1 MTAPVETLSLM
12 PSHRSRPSREKSSSS
27 AKHNYKL
34 PPLPTFMSSGKATA
48 KFDSTPPTAL
58 SLPVLQTRNIDV
70 TPNPNSIS
78 FDYSGPRKWW
88 QAPAEYRKK
97 YTDVTSDGC
106 VKGPPKPE
114 DVNFRRQMC
123 DEVVLLVFYFAWFLT
138 AQKYGFLG
146 FCRSNSRIPVRR

>member
-1 MTAPVETLSLM
+1 
-12 PSHRSRPSREKSSSS
+12 
-27 AKHNYKL
+27 
-34 PPLPTFMSSGKATA
+34 MSSGKATA

-123 DEVVLLVFYFAWFLT
+123 DEVVLLVFLFRMVFNGT
-138 AQKYGFLG
+138 KI
-146 FCRSNSRIPVRR
+146 RIPGILQVKFQDTCAKMKSDLQFGLGKFVFL